1 MNARVTVLR
10 DPAQEPAESGE
21 DTLEEGVAEVPNGFE
36 ADVTTLEVPFMEL
49 SARETVKAGAALRI
63 DTIDAVWLA
72 EAESCTASG
81 DSFTIRVRLRHVLR
95 DFDTLARLAERFGT
109 RALKGNTVR
118 A

>member
-1 MNARVTVLR
+1 MNARVTVLQ
-10 DPAQEPAESGE
+10 DPAQEPAESRD
-21 DTLEEGVAEVPNGFE
+21 DTPDEGAAEVAQGFE
-36 ADVTTLEVPFMEL
+36 ADVTTLEQPFMEL
-49 SARETVKAGAALRI
+49 TAREAVKVSAALRI

-72 EAESCTASG
+72 ETESCSATG
-81 DSFTIRVRLRHVLR
+81 DGFTIRVRLRHVLR

>member
-1 MNARVTVLR
+1 MNARVTILQ
-10 DPAQEPAESGE
+10 DPAQELAELRE
-21 DTLEEGVAEVPNGFE
+21 DTAEEGVAEVANGFE
-36 ADVTTLEVPFMEL
+36 ADVVTLAQPFMEL
-49 SARETVKAGAALRI
+49 TAREPVEVGTALRI

-72 EAESCTASG
+72 ETESCSASG
-81 DSFTIRVRLRHVLR
+81 DGFTIRVRLRHVLR